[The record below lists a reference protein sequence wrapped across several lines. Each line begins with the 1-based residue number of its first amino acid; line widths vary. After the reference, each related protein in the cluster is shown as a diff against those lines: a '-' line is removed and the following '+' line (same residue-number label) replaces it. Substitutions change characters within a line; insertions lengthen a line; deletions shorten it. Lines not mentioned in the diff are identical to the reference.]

1 MRVKRF
7 AASSVSRP
15 SLKSVKCKKSPVP
28 GQSTRVRLRAAAFLL
43 REREDLRVVATM
55 VPASPLVVV
64 STVELKMRRTS
75 WWICERW
82 ALSVMGSVV
91 ALEEGL
97 VPSRLQ
103 LPVL

>member
-1 MRVKRF
+1 M
-7 AASSVSRP
+7 
-15 SLKSVKCKKSPVP
+15 KCRKSPVP
-28 GQSTRVRLRAAAFLL
+28 GQSTRVRFRAAAFLL

-75 WWICERW
+75 WWSCERW
-82 ALSVMGSVV
+82 ALSAMGSEV

-97 VPSRLQ
+97 APSGLQ
-103 LPVL
+103 FPVL